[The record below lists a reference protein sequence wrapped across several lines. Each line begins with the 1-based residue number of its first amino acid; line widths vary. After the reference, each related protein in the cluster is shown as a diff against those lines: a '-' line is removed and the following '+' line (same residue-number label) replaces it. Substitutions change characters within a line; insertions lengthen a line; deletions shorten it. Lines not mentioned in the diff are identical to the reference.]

1 MGTRLLSMPT
11 RAENFHQSG
20 DGGQAQST
28 QMEASVKMLRTVRLA
43 LLVALLLYVF
53 VGERMPHPPKPTS
66 PVFYYAITCMAV
78 GVIVA
83 IFLLRRVMVIRAE
96 QTLVQ
101 NAEDSASLNRW
112 QAGYIVTFALCEAI
126 ALYGFVLR
134 FLSFSLTQVMPFY
147 VVGFVLLLFFQPR
160 QPSNEIG

>member
-1 MGTRLLSMPT
+1 
-11 RAENFHQSG
+11 
-20 DGGQAQST
+20 
-28 QMEASVKMLRTVRLA
+28 MEASLKMLRTVRLA

-53 VGERMPHPPKPTS
+53 VGERIPHPPKLTS
-66 PVFYYAITCMAV
+66 TILYYAITFMAV
-78 GVIVA
+78 GMIIA

-101 NAEDSASLNRW
+101 NAEESASLYRW
-112 QAGYIVTFALCEAI
+112 RAGYIVTFALCEAI

-147 VVGFVLLLFFQPR
+147 VVGFVLLLFFRPR
-160 QPSNEIG
+160 QLSNEIG